1 MCILIV
7 EDELLIRLLLVE
19 ELEAGGFEVRV
30 AEDGDRAAA
39 LIEDSGTDFTMLVT
53 DVHMPGRL
61 NGLGVAQLMHAQRP
75 EVPVV
80 YTTGRPDALHGA
92 ARLGANEAL
101 VEKPFSPSELLVVIR
116 RLLSGRFGGREH

>member
-75 EVPVV
+75 DVPVV

-92 ARLGANEAL
+92 VRLGANEAL